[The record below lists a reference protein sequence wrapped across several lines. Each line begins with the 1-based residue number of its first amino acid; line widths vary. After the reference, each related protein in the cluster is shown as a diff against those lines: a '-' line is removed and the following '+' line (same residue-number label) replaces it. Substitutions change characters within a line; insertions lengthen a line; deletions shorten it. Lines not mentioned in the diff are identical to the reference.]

1 MVSFYDQFQRAAM
14 KDAKS
19 IPATEFKAH
28 CLALLEE
35 VRRTRRS
42 LLVTRHGKP
51 VAEISPYT
59 PKAHAGGNPLKGS
72 IVHQGDLV
80 SPLNERWDSAT

>member
-1 MVSFYDQFQRAAM
+1 M
-14 KDAKS
+14 KDPKS

-35 VRRTRRS
+35 VRQTRQS

-59 PKAHAGGNPLKGS
+59 AKEHGGENPLKGS
-72 IVHQGDLV
+72 IVHQGDLI
-80 SPLNERWDSAT
+80 SPLNEKWDSAT